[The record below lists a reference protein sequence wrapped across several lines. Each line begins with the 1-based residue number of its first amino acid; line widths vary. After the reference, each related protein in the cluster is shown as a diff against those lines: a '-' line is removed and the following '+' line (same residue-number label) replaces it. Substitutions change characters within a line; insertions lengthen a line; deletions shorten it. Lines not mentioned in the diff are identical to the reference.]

1 MEPQNDAV
9 SSPLSSAL
17 PSPLASPS
25 PAAPLALLA
34 AGCTQ
39 LGLALDGEQL
49 RQFEQ
54 YYQELVTWNER
65 LNLTTITGYEE
76 VQVKHFLDSLVSLPL
91 LAEELGLPL
100 SLRRAGDKPLRVVDV
115 GSGAGFP
122 GLPFKIAAPQVEMTL
137 MDGTQKKVHFLT
149 EIIERLGLA
158 ATYVVH
164 GRAEE
169 LGRKPEHRDRYDIVT
184 ARAVAPLNVLAE
196 YLLPLVRPGGLAV
209 IYKGPGA
216 PQEFMEARQAIKL
229 LAADA
234 VRLAPVEVPYLAE
247 KRFVLLLKKLRPTP
261 SQYPRGQG
269 LARKRP
275 L

>member
-1 MEPQNDAV
+1 MEPLNDASLSSL
-9 SSPLSSAL
+9 SSPA
-17 PSPLASPS
+17 PD
-25 PAAPLALLA
+25 APLALLV
-34 AGCTQ
+34 AGCAE
-39 LGLALDGEQL
+39 LGIALDEEQR

-54 YYQELVTWNER
+54 YYQELATWNER

-91 LAEELGLPL
+91 LAEELGLPV
-100 SLRRAGDKPLRVVDV
+100 SLPVSLHVAKGQPLRLVDV

-122 GLPFKIAAPQVEMTL
+122 GIPLKIAAPQLDVTL
-137 MDGTQKKVHFLT
+137 MDGTQKKVHFLQ
-149 EIIERLGLA
+149 EVIARLGLA
-158 ATYVVH
+158 STQVVH

-169 LGRKPEHRDRYDIVT
+169 LGRKPEHRDRYDLVT
-184 ARAVAPLNVLAE
+184 ARAVAPLKVLVD

-229 LAADA
+229 LAADP
-234 VRLAPVEVPYLAE
+234 VRLAPVTVPYLAE